1 MVAAGGVCAGGVG
14 VGVGAVAAAEGA
26 RERLVGGAAAAAEQ
40 AGALFV
46 ALGRYFGGAGWPR

>member
-14 VGVGAVAAAEGA
+14 VGEGAVAAEGA
-26 RERLVGGAAAAAEQ
+26 RVGEGLVVFAAAAQE

-46 ALGRYFGGAGWPR
+46 TLGRYFGGGGWPR